1 MGQRRISHLHV
12 IWPRPLDLGTRWL
25 ANWKIWGQWVEAI
38 TGAVGGNQRL
48 YQRRN
53 SRSSP
58 AKHGKRLCNDQS
70 FAGHVFS
77 STKPEA
83 ASPARPGKGVGEALA
98 VTPFESYELD
108 YMNPPDLEEWFQR
121 EGVLSVEDEIK
132 RAKEH
137 SCFAVFLSK
146 EILEA
151 EEDWVFGGDDAYA
164 DLETFMYYVREW
176 KARNED
182 WWFQFRSQVCAPPL
196 KTFVKTY
203 CTVLHVLS
211 LRSSLLISK

>member
-1 MGQRRISHLHV
+1 MPTEKFG
-12 IWPRPLDLGTRWL
+12 
-25 ANWKIWGQWVEAI
+25 ANG
-38 TGAVGGNQRL
+38 L
-48 YQRRN
+48 
-53 SRSSP
+53 
-58 AKHGKRLCNDQS
+58 KRLLEQLEVIKDSIKDETLAAHQRNMERGYAMTKVLLDA
-70 FAGHVFS
+70 FFS

-182 WWFQFRSQVCAPPL
+182 
-196 KTFVKTY
+196 
-203 CTVLHVLS
+203 
-211 LRSSLLISK
+211 